1 MDYFRFQTGEAG
13 KPIMYNSEKAACHI
27 MGGCGNKLVLAMNG
41 NMSNFL
47 KHLRRYHFKWHAELI
62 EAQEKG

>member
-1 MDYFRFQTGEAG
+1 MEYFGFQTGEAG
-13 KPIMYNSEKAACHI
+13 KPIMYNFEKATWHI
-27 MGGCGNKLVLAMNG
+27 MGGCGNKLLLAMNG

-47 KHLRRYHFKWHAELI
+47 KHLRRHHLKWYAELI